1 MLEKIKQLPT
11 EYDRLPRHEKI
22 RLWINTVT
30 NAIGVILLA
39 IFVIQ
44 FTPILLKF
52 SATSLEPTVPTD
64 RPPDPTLY
72 R

>member
-22 RLWINTVT
+22 RLWVNTLT
-30 NAIGVILLA
+30 NAAGVILLA
-39 IFVIQ
+39 IVI
-44 FTPILLKF
+44 FH
-52 SATSLEPTVPTD
+52 TVPMLLRFQVNQPDRNAPTD
-64 RPPDPTLY
+64 HSPDPTVY